1 MLCLR
6 DWYSSS
12 VSVDTGR
19 RNLLGAPFGAWT
31 VQPLIIKT
39 PGLLAIADTVIAWT
53 EFAGIMIDEMVLH
66 STSTP
71 DVLEGISYEDQG
83 YSGQKYLH

>member
-6 DWYSSS
+6 DWDSSS

-19 RNLLGAPFGAWT
+19 KNFLGAPSGAWT
-31 VQPLIIKT
+31 VQPLTIRT
-39 PGLLAIADTVIAWT
+39 PGCLATADTVIAWT
-53 EFAGIMIDEMVLH
+53 EFAGIMIDEMMLH

-71 DVLEGISYEDQG
+71 DVLEGISYEE
-83 YSGQKYLH
+83 

>member
-6 DWYSSS
+6 DWCSSS

-19 RNLLGAPFGAWT
+19 RNLLGAPLGAWT
-31 VQPLIIKT
+31 VQPLTIKM
-39 PGLLAIADTVIAWT
+39 PGFWAIADTVIEWT
-53 EFAGIMIDEMVLH
+53 ELGGTMIDEMVLH

-71 DVLEGISYEDQG
+71 DVLGGVSYEDQG
-83 YSGQKYLH
+83 CSG